1 MQQIGQKLFIGA
13 VLGLLAAATAIGGAN
28 AQDYPTRPI
37 TIVVSTAP
45 GGGNDIMARVIG
57 ERMSRTLG
65 QQIVVENRPGAGGT
79 IATRQIAMSPPD
91 GYTLGL
97 GNTGTL
103 AQGPAY
109 YPNAGYDPRKDFAPV
124 GMIANAPLSVVVHAS
139 SPVNSIRELIALA
152 KKEPGKLTYGSGGAG
167 TPNHLTG
174 VMFSNAAGVS
184 IVHVPFRGSAPA
196 VAALV
201 GQHIQIMFSSLPPV
215 IGNIKNGVLRP
226 LAMTS
231 AKRSP
236 VLPDLPTVAEAG
248 LPGFEAAQRYGLVA
262 PAGTPPAIVAKLSAA
277 LREALTSGD
286 VKARIADEG
295 AEPIPGTPEDYA
307 KDIDSEA
314 TKWAEV
320 VRQANVTPK

>member
-262 PAGTPPAIVAKLSAA
+262 PAGTPPAIIAKLSAA